1 MANHEKRWV
10 GRVTCE
16 IPARVL
22 TYEGWARVIV
32 KDLSR
37 TGVGISLSPVRL
49 GIAREAGLAHLARQ
63 LAQVLPEKVQIEFD
77 PQRLGQMVTRTLSVV
92 RIRSWDSETTD
103 ILLGC
108 TLSSPI
114 TEEEAG
120 ALGLALPF
128 HGETPADAQAR
139 LDLNEQVQTGGPQ
152 SESA

>member
-1 MANHEKRWV
+1 MSTRDKRWV

-16 IPARVL
+16 IPARIL

-49 GIAREAGLAHLARQ
+49 GIARDAGLAHLARQ

-77 PQRLGQMVTRTLSVV
+77 PQRLGQTVTRALSVV

-103 ILLGC
+103 VLLGC

-114 TEEEAG
+114 TEEEAV
-120 ALGLALPF
+120 ALDLALPY
-128 HGETPADAQAR
+128 HGETIPEAQGRMA
-139 LDLNEQVQTGGPQ
+139 VQKTTQDP
-152 SESA
+152 S

>member
-1 MANHEKRWV
+1 MTNRDKRWV

-16 IPARVL
+16 IPARIL

-37 TGVGISLSPVRL
+37 AGVGISLSPVRL

-77 PQRLGQMVTRTLSVV
+77 PARLGQTITRTLSVV
-92 RIRSWDSETTD
+92 RIRRWDSETTD

-108 TLSSPI
+108 TLSRPI
-114 TEEEAG
+114 TEEEAV
-120 ALGLALPF
+120 ALELALPY
-128 HGETPADAQAR
+128 HGETSSEAQER
-139 LDLNEQVQTGGPQ
+139 LSLNHRIHAPTPPDDV
-152 SESA
+152 A

>member
-1 MANHEKRWV
+1 MTKHDKRWV

-16 IPARVL
+16 LPARIL

-37 TGVGISLSPVRL
+37 TGIGISLSPVRL

-63 LAQVLPEKVQIEFD
+63 LAQIIPEKVQIEFD
-77 PQRLGQMVTRTLSVV
+77 PQRLGQMITRTLSVV
-92 RIRSWDSETTD
+92 RIRSWDSETSD

-114 TEEEAG
+114 TEEEAV
-120 ALGLALPF
+120 ALDLALPY
-128 HGETPADAQAR
+128 HGEVAADAQER
-139 LDLNEQVQTGGPQ
+139 LERNQEMYVQGP
-152 SESA
+152 SPENG

>member
-1 MANHEKRWV
+1 MTNRDKRWV

-16 IPARVL
+16 IPARIL

-37 TGVGISLSPVRL
+37 AGVGISLSPVRL

-77 PQRLGQMVTRTLSVV
+77 PARLGQTITRTLSVV
-92 RIRSWDSETTD
+92 RIRRWDSETTD

-108 TLSSPI
+108 TLSRPI
-114 TEEEAG
+114 TEEEAV
-120 ALGLALPF
+120 ALDLALPY
-128 HGETPADAQAR
+128 HGETSSEAQER
-139 LDLNEQVQTGGPQ
+139 LSLSHRIHAPTPPDDV
-152 SESA
+152 A

>member
-1 MANHEKRWV
+1 MTIRDKRWV

-16 IPARVL
+16 IPARIL

-32 KDLSR
+32 KDISR

-49 GIAREAGLAHLARQ
+49 GIARDAGLAHLARQ

-77 PQRLGQMVTRTLSVV
+77 PARLGQMITRTLSVV

-108 TLSSPI
+108 TLSSPV
-114 TEEEAG
+114 TEEEAV
-120 ALGLALPF
+120 ALDIALPY
-128 HGETPADAQAR
+128 HGESMSEAQERLTLNQRLHAPKPTDADA
-139 LDLNEQVQTGGPQ
+139 
-152 SESA
+152 